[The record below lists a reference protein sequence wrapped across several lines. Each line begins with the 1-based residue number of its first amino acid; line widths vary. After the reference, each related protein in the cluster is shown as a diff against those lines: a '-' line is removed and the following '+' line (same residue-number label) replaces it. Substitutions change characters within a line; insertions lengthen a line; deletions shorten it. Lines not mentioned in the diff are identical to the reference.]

1 VLVLTQAFW
10 AMWYVETLAK
20 AVGQIVSTVAKA
32 THVAW
37 GRNSKV
43 AILFSSHGIAV
54 NVVPGYLADLASN
67 PS

>member
-1 VLVLTQAFW
+1 MLVLTQAFG

-37 GRNSKV
+37 GRNMQGRNSV
-43 AILFSSHGIAV
+43 LEPRHRG
-54 NVVPGYLADLASN
+54 
-67 PS
+67 